1 MNLIRSIDDYQ
12 KGDKK
17 AFELI
22 YNDLEDTLRSIKY
35 MFNDEEIYDVVIC
48 SMHEIILKI
57 KISKF
62 DDEKYII
69 NYIKKSL
76 INRALD
82 AIKANKKEK
91 AIVSYNSDLLEIN
104 INNSRNSLNIES
116 SLEFYDLIKVLSNR
130 EKIVIERYFKYQE
143 SIADIAKDIGLS
155 RQFVNKIKNNA
166 LIKLKK
172 DIVEEDY
179 DGRRVI

>member
-1 MNLIRSIDDYQ
+1 MNLIKNINDYQ
-12 KGDKK
+12 KGDEK
-17 AFELI
+17 AFKLI
-22 YNDLEDTLRSIKY
+22 YNDLENTLRSIKY
-35 MFNDEEIYDVVIC
+35 KFNNEEIYDVVIC

-57 KISKF
+57 KISNF
-62 DDEKYII
+62 DDDKYII
-69 NYIKKSL
+69 NYIKKAF

-82 AIKANKKEK
+82 EIKSNKKEK
-91 AIVSYNSDLLEIN
+91 EIVSYNSDLLEIS

-116 SLEFYDLIKVLSNR
+116 SLEFYDLIKILNNR

-143 SIADIAKDIGLS
+143 SISKIAKDMGLS

-179 DGRRVI
+179 YGRRVI